1 MKGWSDSDIGIAIA
15 SKGVPEPG
23 GVVPPAVTGIPE
35 EKAET
40 MAAAPSC
47 FPETG
52 FRDRAARILIVE
64 DDPDSR
70 RLLGTLMGRLGYDCR
85 LATDGQRALDLV
97 ADEAPDL
104 ILMDLM
110 MPVLD
115 GIEATRRLKAD
126 DRTRAIPVVALTG
139 NATPDGQQAARGAG
153 VDAFLTKPVVFQ
165 ELVARVK
172 AILGEC

>member
-1 MKGWSDSDIGIAIA
+1 MKERGEAVDGMVLARMS
-15 SKGVPEPG
+15 VPEPG
-23 GVVPPAVTGIPE
+23 GGEPPVVMGVPE
-35 EKAET
+35 DKAEVMT
-40 MAAAPSC
+40 SASSC
-47 FPETG
+47 CPEMSS
-52 FRDRAARILIVE
+52 RHRAARILIVE

-85 LATDGQRALDLV
+85 LADDGQSALDQV

-126 DRTRAIPVVALTG
+126 DRTRTIPVVALTG
-139 NATPDGQQAARGAG
+139 NATPAGEKAAHGAG
-153 VDAFLTKPVVFQ
+153 VDAFLTKPVIFH

-172 AILGEC
+172 AMLGE